1 MEESLGGTCPA
12 ILSPRQ
18 FLDCPMEP
26 TAAKDWFVTIWNQR
40 LVPWL
45 QSVLNAGLK
54 SGCEDPVSLVLHSW
68 PFAGSEA
75 PGNLLATVFQET
87 NGDLANGDCKDP
99 LALLLKLREAASGS
113 GTNYESTI

>member
-1 MEESLGGTCPA
+1 
-12 ILSPRQ
+12 
-18 FLDCPMEP
+18 MEP